1 MTKKSTV
8 ILLFR
13 ARINIINK
21 PNKREKYA
29 TRLTVVLL
37 PVKAT
42 TEWNLYLSTPVS
54 SSKRSLV
61 RFSQSKIKIEAI
73 RKPMNCPSRILPLF
87 PSSHPADT
95 ITGIIATEYSGH
107 LIAACQRCFLSD
119 VEDFT
124 DKLTRPVCC
133 LVFPLRLGSS
143 SCIGLFMSKGSNWL

>member
-1 MTKKSTV
+1 M
-8 ILLFR
+8 
-13 ARINIINK
+13 INK

-37 PVKAT
+37 PIKAT

-54 SSKRSLV
+54 PSKRSLV

-73 RKPMNCPSRILPLF
+73 RKPMNCPRRILPLF
-87 PSSHPADT
+87 PSTHAADK
-95 ITGIIATEYSGH
+95 ITGIIATEYNGH
-107 LIAACQRCFLSD
+107 LIAAFQRCFLSV

-124 DKLTRPVCC
+124 DKITCSVCF
-133 LVFPLRLGSS
+133 LFPSLRLGSS

>member
-1 MTKKSTV
+1 M
-8 ILLFR
+8 
-13 ARINIINK
+13 INK

-61 RFSQSKIKIEAI
+61 RFSQSKIKIDAI
-73 RKPMNCPSRILPLF
+73 RKPMNCPTRILPLF
-87 PSSHPADT
+87 PSSHAADK
-95 ITGIIATEYSGH
+95 ITGIIATEYNGH
-107 LIAACQRCFLSD
+107 LIAACQRCFFSV

-124 DKLTRPVCC
+124 DKITCSVCF
-133 LVFPLRLGSS
+133 LVPSLRLGSS
-143 SCIGLFMSKGSNWL
+143 SCIGLFVSKGSNWL

>member
-1 MTKKSTV
+1 M
-8 ILLFR
+8 
-13 ARINIINK
+13 INK

-42 TEWNLYLSTPVS
+42 TECNLYLSTPVS

-61 RFSQSKIKIEAI
+61 RFSQSKIKMEAI
-73 RKPMNCPSRILPLF
+73 RKPMNCPIRILPLL
-87 PSSHPADT
+87 PSSHAADK
-95 ITGIIATEYSGH
+95 ITGIIATEYNGH
-107 LIAACQRCFLSD
+107 LIAACQRCFFSV

-124 DKLTRPVCC
+124 NKIACSVCF
-133 LVFPLRLGSS
+133 LVPSLRLGSS

>member
-1 MTKKSTV
+1 M
-8 ILLFR
+8 
-13 ARINIINK
+13 INK

-73 RKPMNCPSRILPLF
+73 RKPMNCPKRILPLF
-87 PSSHPADT
+87 PNSHPAAN

-107 LIAACQRCFLSD
+107 LIAACQRFFLS
-119 VEDFT
+119 VEEEFT
-124 DKLTRPVCC
+124 DKITCSVC
-133 LVFPLRLGSS
+133 FWIHFLRLGISS
-143 SCIGLFMSKGSNWL
+143 YIGLFIGLFMSKGSNWL

>member
-1 MTKKSTV
+1 M
-8 ILLFR
+8 
-13 ARINIINK
+13 INIINK

-61 RFSQSKIKIEAI
+61 RFSQSKIKTEAI
-73 RKPMNCPSRILPLF
+73 RKPMNCPTRILPLL
-87 PSSHPADT
+87 PSSHAADK
-95 ITGIIATEYSGH
+95 ITGIMATEYNGH
-107 LIAACQRCFLSD
+107 LIAACQRCFLSV

-124 DKLTRPVCC
+124 DKITCSDC
-133 LVFPLRLGSS
+133 FLVHFLRLGRS

>member
-1 MTKKSTV
+1 M
-8 ILLFR
+8 
-13 ARINIINK
+13 INK
-21 PNKREKYA
+21 PNKRDKYA

-73 RKPMNCPSRILPLF
+73 RKPMNCPRRILPLF
-87 PSSHPADT
+87 PSTHAADR
-95 ITGIIATEYSGH
+95 ITGIIATEYNGH
-107 LIAACQRCFLSD
+107 LIAACQRCFFSV

-124 DKLTRPVCC
+124 DKITCSVRF
-133 LVFPLRLGSS
+133 LVPALRLGSS

>member
-1 MTKKSTV
+1 M
-8 ILLFR
+8 
-13 ARINIINK
+13 INK

-37 PVKAT
+37 PVNAT

-61 RFSQSKIKIEAI
+61 RFSQSKINKEAI
-73 RKPMNCPSRILPLF
+73 RKPMNCPRRIIPRF
-87 PSSHPADT
+87 PSTHAADK
-95 ITGIIATEYSGH
+95 ITGIIGTEYNGH
-107 LIAACQRCFLSD
+107 LIAACQRCFFSV

-124 DKLTRPVCC
+124 DKITCSVCF
-133 LVFPLRLGSS
+133 LVPSLRLGSS

>member
-1 MTKKSTV
+1 M
-8 ILLFR
+8 
-13 ARINIINK
+13 INK

-73 RKPMNCPSRILPLF
+73 RKPMNCPRRILPLF
-87 PSSHPADT
+87 PSSHAADK
-95 ITGIIATEYSGH
+95 ITGIIATEYNGH
-107 LIAACQRCFLSD
+107 FIAACQSFFFSVL
-119 VEDFT
+119 EDFT
-124 DKLTRPVCC
+124 DKITCS
-133 LVFPLRLGSS
+133 VFFLFPSLSLGSS
-143 SCIGLFMSKGSNWL
+143 SCIGLFVSKGSNWL

>member
-1 MTKKSTV
+1 M
-8 ILLFR
+8 IR
-13 ARINIINK
+13 R
-21 PNKREKYA
+21 PNKRERYA

-42 TEWNLYLSTPVS
+42 TEWNLFLSTPVS

-73 RKPMNCPSRILPLF
+73 RKPMNCPRRILPLF
-87 PSSHPADT
+87 PSSHAADK
-95 ITGIIATEYSGH
+95 ITGIIATEYNGH
-107 LIAACQRCFLSD
+107 LIAACQRCFFSV

-124 DKLTRPVCC
+124 DKITCSVCF
-133 LVFPLRLGSS
+133 LVPSLRLGSS

>member
-1 MTKKSTV
+1 M
-8 ILLFR
+8 
-13 ARINIINK
+13 INK

-73 RKPMNCPSRILPLF
+73 RKPMNCPRRILPLF
-87 PSSHPADT
+87 PSSHAADK
-95 ITGIIATEYSGH
+95 ITGIIATEYNGH
-107 LIAACQRCFLSD
+107 LIAACQRCFFSVLG
-119 VEDFT
+119 DFT
-124 DKLTRPVCC
+124 DKITCSFGF
-133 LVFPLRLGSS
+133 LVLSLRLGSS
-143 SCIGLFMSKGSNWL
+143 SCIGLFMFKGSNWL

>member
-1 MTKKSTV
+1 M
-8 ILLFR
+8 
-13 ARINIINK
+13 INK
-21 PNKREKYA
+21 PIKREKYA

-73 RKPMNCPSRILPLF
+73 KKPMNCPRRILPFF
-87 PSSHPADT
+87 PSSHPADK
-95 ITGIIATEYSGH
+95 ITGIIATEYNGH
-107 LIAACQRCFLSD
+107 LIAACQRCFLS
-119 VEDFT
+119 VLEDFT
-124 DKLTRPVCC
+124 DKITCSVCF
-133 LVFPLRLGSS
+133 LIPSLRLGSS

>member
-1 MTKKSTV
+1 M
-8 ILLFR
+8 
-13 ARINIINK
+13 INK
-21 PNKREKYA
+21 PKKREKYA

-73 RKPMNCPSRILPLF
+73 RKPMNCPRRILPLF
-87 PSSHPADT
+87 PSTHAADK
-95 ITGIIATEYSGH
+95 ITGIIATEYNGH
-107 LIAACQRCFLSD
+107 LIAACQRCFFLV

-124 DKLTRPVCC
+124 EKITCSVCF
-133 LVFPLRLGSS
+133 LVPFFRLGSS
-143 SCIGLFMSKGSNWL
+143 SCIGLFMFKGSNWL

>member
-1 MTKKSTV
+1 M
-8 ILLFR
+8 
-13 ARINIINK
+13 INK

-73 RKPMNCPSRILPLF
+73 RKPMNCPRRIFPLF
-87 PSSHPADT
+87 PSSHAADK

-107 LIAACQRCFLSD
+107 LIAACQRCFFSVL
-119 VEDFT
+119 EDFT
-124 DKLTRPVCC
+124 DKITCSVCF
-133 LVFPLRLGSS
+133 LVPSLRLGSS
-143 SCIGLFMSKGSNWL
+143 LCIGLFMSKGSNWL

>member
-1 MTKKSTV
+1 M
-8 ILLFR
+8 
-13 ARINIINK
+13 INK

-73 RKPMNCPSRILPLF
+73 RKPMNCPRRILPLF
-87 PSSHPADT
+87 PSSHAADK
-95 ITGIIATEYSGH
+95 ITGIIATEYNGH
-107 LIAACQRCFLSD
+107 LIAACQRCFFSV

-124 DKLTRPVCC
+124 DKITCSVCF
-133 LVFPLRLGSS
+133 LVPSLRLGSS
-143 SCIGLFMSKGSNWL
+143 SRIGLFMSKGSNWL

>member
-1 MTKKSTV
+1 M
-8 ILLFR
+8 
-13 ARINIINK
+13 INK

-107 LIAACQRCFLSD
+107 LIAACQRCFLSV

-124 DKLTRPVCC
+124 DKLILPGCF
-133 LVFPLRLGSS
+133 LVYPLRLGSS
-143 SCIGLFMSKGSNWL
+143 SCIGLFIYKGSNWL

>member
-1 MTKKSTV
+1 M
-8 ILLFR
+8 
-13 ARINIINK
+13 INK

-73 RKPMNCPSRILPLF
+73 RKPMNCPRRKLPLF
-87 PSSHPADT
+87 PSSHAADK
-95 ITGIIATEYSGH
+95 ITGIIATEYNGH
-107 LIAACQRCFLSD
+107 LIAACQRCFFSV
-119 VEDFT
+119 VEGFT
-124 DKLTRPVCC
+124 DKITCS
-133 LVFPLRLGSS
+133 VFFLFPSLSLGSS
-143 SCIGLFMSKGSNWL
+143 SCIGLFVSKGSNWL

>member
-1 MTKKSTV
+1 M
-8 ILLFR
+8 
-13 ARINIINK
+13 INK
-21 PNKREKYA
+21 PKKREKYA

-37 PVKAT
+37 LVKAT

-73 RKPMNCPSRILPLF
+73 RKPMNCPRRILPLF
-87 PSSHPADT
+87 PISHAADKM
-95 ITGIIATEYSGH
+95 TGMIATEYNGH
-107 LIAACQRCFLSD
+107 LIAACQRCFFSI

-124 DKLTRPVCC
+124 DKITCSVCF
-133 LVFPLRLGSS
+133 LVPSLRLGSS

>member
-1 MTKKSTV
+1 M
-8 ILLFR
+8 
-13 ARINIINK
+13 INK

-73 RKPMNCPSRILPLF
+73 RKPMNCPRRILPLF
-87 PSSHPADT
+87 PSSHPADK
-95 ITGIIATEYSGH
+95 ITGIIATEYNGH
-107 LIAACQRCFLSD
+107 LIAAFQRFFLSV

-124 DKLTRPVCC
+124 DKITCSVCF
-133 LVFPLRLGSS
+133 LVTALRLGSS
-143 SCIGLFMSKGSNWL
+143 SCIGLFVSKGSNWL

>member
-1 MTKKSTV
+1 M
-8 ILLFR
+8 
-13 ARINIINK
+13 INN

-54 SSKRSLV
+54 ASKRSLV

-73 RKPMNCPSRILPLF
+73 RKPMNCPRRILPLF
-87 PSSHPADT
+87 PSSHPADK
-95 ITGIIATEYSGH
+95 ITGIIATEYNGH
-107 LIAACQRCFLSD
+107 LIAACQRCFLSV

-124 DKLTRPVCC
+124 DKITC
-133 LVFPLRLGSS
+133 LFCFLVPFSRLGSS
-143 SCIGLFMSKGSNWL
+143 SYIGLFMYTGSNEL

>member
-1 MTKKSTV
+1 M
-8 ILLFR
+8 
-13 ARINIINK
+13 IIK

-73 RKPMNCPSRILPLF
+73 RKPMNCPRRILPLF
-87 PSSHPADT
+87 PSTHAADK
-95 ITGIIATEYSGH
+95 ITGIIATEYNGH
-107 LIAACQRCFLSD
+107 LIAACQRCFFSV

-124 DKLTRPVCC
+124 DKITCSVFF
-133 LVFPLRLGSS
+133 LVPSLRLGSS
-143 SCIGLFMSKGSNWL
+143 SCIGLFVSKGSNWL

>member
-1 MTKKSTV
+1 M
-8 ILLFR
+8 
-13 ARINIINK
+13 INK

-107 LIAACQRCFLSD
+107 LIAACQRCFLSV

-124 DKLTRPVCC
+124 DKLILPVCF
-133 LVFPLRLGSS
+133 LVYPLRLGSS
-143 SCIGLFMSKGSNWL
+143 SCIGLFIYKGSNWL

>member
-1 MTKKSTV
+1 M
-8 ILLFR
+8 
-13 ARINIINK
+13 INNPK
-21 PNKREKYA
+21 KREKYA

-37 PVKAT
+37 PVNAT

-73 RKPMNCPSRILPLF
+73 KKPMNCPRRILALF
-87 PSSHPADT
+87 PSSHAADK

-107 LIAACQRCFLSD
+107 LIAACQRCFFSV

-124 DKLTRPVCC
+124 DKITCSVCF
-133 LVFPLRLGSS
+133 LVPFLRLGSS